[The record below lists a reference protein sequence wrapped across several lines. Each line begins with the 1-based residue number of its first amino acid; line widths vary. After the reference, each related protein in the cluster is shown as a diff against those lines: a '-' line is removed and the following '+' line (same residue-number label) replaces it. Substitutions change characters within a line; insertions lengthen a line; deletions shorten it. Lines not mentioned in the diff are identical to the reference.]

1 MKCETENKSIWA
13 LHRVNQQVEKVI
25 FVSKFIDIDAICLV
39 RLVVFFRLLFLLSF
53 NDSLRFSSPF
63 LLLSLLL
70 TMCLCA
76 CVGSFE
82 KRKKWDHRLFR
93 HHMALLR
100 EENSYCTRAHTD
112 TQTKHLAREYGK
124 YFNYKKKQTIDK
136 KFDLLSSQ
144 KKNISIFSRILS
156 YIDRTVYV
164 NLNELMHRQQIT
176 SVHLSKLKSAVRH
189 SHVRAQQAF
198 QCLIR
203 HHNGGFSYFPKL
215 IS

>member
-1 MKCETENKSIWA
+1 M
-13 LHRVNQQVEKVI
+13 Q
-25 FVSKFIDIDAICLV
+25 FVSSVWWFFSGFFFFFLSTILCVSLHHSFFWVCCWPCVCVRALV
-39 RLVVFFRLLFLLSF
+39 HSRREK
-53 NDSLRFSSPF
+53 NEIIAFSGITWHF
-63 LLLSLLL
+63 Y
-70 TMCLCA
+70 
-76 CVGSFE
+76 G
-82 KRKKWDHRLFR
+82 KKIHI
-93 HHMALLR
+93 
-100 EENSYCTRAHTD
+100 AHAY
-112 TQTKHLAREYGK
+112 TQTHRQNTWHVNTESILIT
-124 YFNYKKKQTIDK
+124 KKQTIDK

-164 NLNELMHRQQIT
+164 NLNELMHRQHIT